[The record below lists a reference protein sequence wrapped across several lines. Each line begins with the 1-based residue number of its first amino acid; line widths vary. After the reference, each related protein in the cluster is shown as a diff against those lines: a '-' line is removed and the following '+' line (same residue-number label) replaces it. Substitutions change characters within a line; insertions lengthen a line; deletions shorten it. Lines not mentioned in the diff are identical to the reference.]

1 MLLIR
6 LGILDLLYLLRVLRV
21 RVRVQRTPV
30 HVSDF
35 GLITP

>member
-6 LGILDLLYLLRVLRV
+6 IAILDLLYSLRVLRV
-21 RVRVQRTPV
+21 RVRVQPAPV

-35 GLITP
+35 DLIAS